1 MPSVGSEFIQL
12 GFDSFFADVFTYF
25 VKGLNADIQHIIVF
39 VDESDGLLYLSSNLY
54 FLESGKFSDTVVDM
68 GDIITWLKFPQQPDI
83 QGLFFGE
90 ASSEAKLM
98 ESLEN
103 LVVGQNHQTKLFV
116 NKAF

>member
-1 MPSVGSEFIQL
+1 
-12 GFDSFFADVFTYF
+12 
-25 VKGLNADIQHIIVF
+25 
-39 VDESDGLLYLSSNLY
+39 LSPNFY

-68 GDIITWLKFPQQPDI
+68 CDIITRLKFPQQSDI

-90 ASSEAKLM
+90 AGSEAKLM

-103 LVVGQNHQTKLFV
+103 LVVGQNYQTKFFV